1 MRVLLISANTEKINM
16 PTLPLGLASVATTTR
31 KAGHDVAMA
40 DLMVEKDM
48 RSVLKE
54 AIEGFRP
61 EIIGISV
68 RNIDDQNMENPRFLL
83 DPVKEIVSG
92 CQSLSEATIVLGGAG
107 YSIFPESALSFLG
120 ADMGIQGEGEVVF
133 PDLIERLERG
143 ASLSGLPGLYLPGHG
158 LQCKRMFAKNLDTWP
173 LPDTDL
179 LSLPSQKEELWM
191 PVQTRR
197 GCPLNCS
204 YCSTGT
210 IEGRVLR
217 RHSPEAIVQWI
228 ARWREAGVHQFY
240 FVDNTFNLPPSH
252 AKEICRKLI
261 DHGLNT
267 RWWSILYP
275 KHVDKELVGLMAR
288 AGCEQVSMG
297 FESGSERILKNMNKR
312 FTLKEV
318 RQISEMLSEHGI
330 RRMGFLL
337 LGSPGETRGS
347 VEESLVF
354 ADSLKLDTLKITTGV
369 RIYPHTSL
377 AKKAIDDGV
386 ISSHDDLLLPR
397 FYLAKGLENW
407 LQETLKNWATT
418 RPHWRIQD

>member
-158 LQCKRMFAKNLDTWP
+158 LQCKRMFAKNLDTLL

>member
-40 DLMVEKDM
+40 DLMVGKDM

-83 DPVKEIVSG
+83 DPVKEIMSG

-158 LQCKRMFAKNLDTWP
+158 LQCKRMFAKNLDTLP

-228 ARWREAGVHQFY
+228 ARWQEAGVHQFY

-275 KHVDKELVGLMAR
+275 KHVDKELGGLMAR

-407 LQETLKNWATT
+407 LPETLKNWVTT

>member
-1 MRVLLISANTEKINM
+1 
-16 PTLPLGLASVATTTR
+16 
-31 KAGHDVAMA
+31 
-40 DLMVEKDM
+40 
-48 RSVLKE
+48 
-54 AIEGFRP
+54 
-61 EIIGISV
+61 
-68 RNIDDQNMENPRFLL
+68 
-83 DPVKEIVSG
+83 
-92 CQSLSEATIVLGGAG
+92 
-107 YSIFPESALSFLG
+107 
-120 ADMGIQGEGEVVF
+120 
-133 PDLIERLERG
+133 
-143 ASLSGLPGLYLPGHG
+143 
-158 LQCKRMFAKNLDTWP
+158 
-173 LPDTDL
+173 
-179 LSLPSQKEELWM
+179 
-191 PVQTRR
+191 
-197 GCPLNCS
+197 
-204 YCSTGT
+204 
-210 IEGRVLR
+210 
-217 RHSPEAIVQWI
+217 
-228 ARWREAGVHQFY
+228 
-240 FVDNTFNLPPSH
+240 
-252 AKEICRKLI
+252 
-261 DHGLNT
+261 
-267 RWWSILYP
+267 
-275 KHVDKELVGLMAR
+275 VDKELGGLMAR